1 MRNKSLSQKTADTIY
16 EMILAGE
23 DLHPGDRLPGENEL
37 SERLGVSRG
46 TLREAIRSLASQGVL
61 EVYRGKGT
69 FIAEENRPFGDFG
82 LGQLEQFRA
91 RLKDLFEAR
100 LLFEPRT
107 AELACRRATEEEL
120 AEILRLGGEVLA
132 LILADRDRTERDQ
145 AFHRAI
151 VAASHNDFL
160 LRLVP
165 VIDHAIEDA
174 IRFHAAGEM
183 LAGDEMARDTLRDH
197 GMLMDFL
204 RERNGPGA
212 SHAMAV
218 HICDTIRVLKLNDG
232 DEPIV

>member
-1 MRNKSLSQKTADTIY
+1 M
-16 EMILAGE
+16 
-23 DLHPGDRLPGENEL
+23 
-37 SERLGVSRG
+37 
-46 TLREAIRSLASQGVL
+46 
-61 EVYRGKGT
+61 
-69 FIAEENRPFGDFG
+69 
-82 LGQLEQFRA
+82 
-91 RLKDLFEAR
+91 
-100 LLFEPRT
+100 
-107 AELACRRATEEEL
+107 
-120 AEILRLGGEVLA
+120 
-132 LILADRDRTERDQ
+132 ILADRDRTERDQ